1 MSIIKWIYI
10 KVSQKEKSHIFLNF
24 LKILCPIKKIKI
36 YYFLKFHFGI
46 FFYSR
51 RCKTKSIMRVQRKAR
66 ARDWLHFMSTSSCHL
81 RNDYKPLLTCR
92 SRSNQNKDVIKM
104 RGQIS
109 LSCETSRCFHL
120 TWVFPANGGIDSV
133 VTKCFKAKIKSLN
146 GGSCINTTGL
156 RISIGELFSD
166 QLIRNS
172 KFSS

>member
-1 MSIIKWIYI
+1 MSN
-10 KVSQKEKSHIFLNF
+10 KENKDLLFSEISFWYL
-24 LKILCPIKKIKI
+24 
-36 YYFLKFHFGI
+36 
-46 FFYSR
+46 FYSR
-51 RCKTKSIMRVQRKAR
+51 RCTTKSIMRVQRKAR
-66 ARDWLHFMSTSSCHL
+66 ARDRLHFISTFSCHL
-81 RNDYKPLLTCR
+81 QLINDYKPLLTCR
-92 SRSNQNKDVIKM
+92 SRSNKNKDVIKM

-109 LSCETSRCFHL
+109 LSCETSRRFHL

-156 RISIGELFSD
+156 RIGIGALFSD

>member
-1 MSIIKWIYI
+1 MSFWCL
-10 KVSQKEKSHIFLNF
+10 F
-24 LKILCPIKKIKI
+24 
-36 YYFLKFHFGI
+36 YF
-46 FFYSR
+46 R
-51 RCKTKSIMRVQRKAR
+51 RCQAKSIMRVQRKAR
-66 ARDWLHFMSTSSCHL
+66 ARDWLQFMSTSSCHL

-104 RGQIS
+104 RRQIN
-109 LSCETSRCFHL
+109 LSCKTSGHFHL
-120 TWVFPANGGIDSV
+120 TWVFPANGGIDGV

-156 RISIGELFSD
+156 RIGIGELFSD

>member
-1 MSIIKWIYI
+1 MSN
-10 KVSQKEKSHIFLNF
+10 KENKDLLFSEISFWYL
-24 LKILCPIKKIKI
+24 
-36 YYFLKFHFGI
+36 
-46 FFYSR
+46 FYSR

-66 ARDWLHFMSTSSCHL
+66 ARDRLHFMSTSSCHL
-81 RNDYKPLLTCR
+81 INDYKPLLTCR

-109 LSCETSRCFHL
+109 LSCETSRRFHL
-120 TWVFPANGGIDSV
+120 IWVFPANGGIDSV
-133 VTKCFKAKIKSLN
+133 VTKCFKAKINSLN

-156 RISIGELFSD
+156 RIGIGELFSD